1 MKILQN
7 LEPKAVFQYF
17 EEISNIP
24 RGSGNEKGISD
35 YLLNFGKELG
45 LESIQDEA
53 LNVISSGWY
62 AETINNP
69 NNQKFA
75 QGLAKEF
82 KQAPGY
88 YSVGAY
94 GAALMLEQA
103 LKGVKGQIED
113 KKSFMAAL
121 RNVQV
126 DNDPRGKITLDALG
140 NPIMNVYIRKVER
153 QGGRLTNTVIKTYPG
168 VSQFWTYKTAE
179 FLSNPV
185 YSRDYPVSNYLEK

>member
-1 MKILQN
+1 M
-7 LEPKAVFQYF
+7 
-17 EEISNIP
+17 
-24 RGSGNEKGISD
+24 G
-35 YLLNFGKELG
+35 
-45 LESIQDEA
+45 DEA

-153 QGGRLTNTVIKTYPG
+153 KGGRLTNTVIKTYPG

-185 YSRDYPVSNYLEK
+185 YSRDYPASNYLEK